1 MSDERNALEKE
12 SFDTER
18 AEKVSRRGFNKFL
31 MLGSLAAAAGAVGVL
46 SNGCSKTYPAI
57 VIAHAGDISVGGS
70 KIFSYPAGTNPCL
83 LLRPAE
89 NTYVAYSRICTH
101 TSCPVFYQPEQHRI
115 ICPCHGGVFSV
126 ADGSVLAGPPPRPLP
141 QNQTRASRQ
150 RSCGC
155 WRPKRVNTWHP
166 HAEIFALLGRSR

>member
-12 SFDTER
+12 FFDTER
-18 AEKVSRRGFNKFL
+18 AGKVSRRGFNKFL
-31 MLGSLAAAAGAVGVL
+31 TLGTLAAAAGAVGA
-46 SNGCSKTYPAI
+46 SPSGCSETYPAI
-57 VIAHAGDISVGGS
+57 VIGHVGDISVGES
-70 KIFSYPAGTNPCL
+70 KVFSYPAETNPCL

-101 TSCPVFYQPEQHRI
+101 TSCPVFYRREQNRI

-141 QNQTRASRQ
+141 QIKLARRGNDLVAV
-150 RSCGC
+150 GVV
-155 WRPKRVNTWHP
+155 K
-166 HAEIFALLGRSR
+166 G

>member
-12 SFDTER
+12 LFYTER
-18 AEKVSRRGFNKFL
+18 TERVSRRGFNKL
-31 MLGSLAAAAGAVGVL
+31 LTLGSLATAAGAIGAL
-46 SNGCSKTYPAI
+46 SNGCAKTYPAI
-57 VIAHAGDISVGGS
+57 VVGHAGDISVGDA
-70 KIFSYPAGTNPCL
+70 KIFSYPTDTNPCL

-101 TSCPVFYQPEQHRI
+101 TSCPVFYRPEQNRI

-141 QNQTRASRQ
+141 QIKLERRGGDLVAV
-150 RSCGC
+150 GVV
-155 WRPKRVNTWHP
+155 K
-166 HAEIFALLGRSR
+166 G

>member
-12 SFDTER
+12 FFDTER
-18 AEKVSRRGFNKFL
+18 AEKISRRGFNKFL
-31 MLGSLAAAAGAVGVL
+31 TLGSLAAATGAVEAL

-57 VIAHAGDISVGGS
+57 VIAHSGDISVGGS
-70 KIFSYPAGTNPCL
+70 KIFSYPADTNPCL

-101 TSCPVFYQPEQHRI
+101 TSCPVFYQPEQNRI

-141 QNQTRASRQ
+141 QIKLERRGNDLVAV
-150 RSCGC
+150 GVL
-155 WRPKRVNTWHP
+155 K
-166 HAEIFALLGRSR
+166 G